1 MRQIFSSPRIENV
14 ERIVALLN
22 EAGIETRV
30 TNRRAYAGH
39 DYKGPSYSAR
49 QDASAWP
56 AVWIVKAEDQPRAR
70 AMLRDIGIAPATRFA
85 EELAQ
90 AREPKTPSRTGMT
103 LAAKLRIALIGAI
116 VLLILLRWLG
126 IW

>member
-1 MRQIFSSPRIENV
+1 MRQIFSSPRAENID
-14 ERIVALLN
+14 RMVALLE

-49 QDASAWP
+49 QDSAQWP
-56 AVWIVKAEDQPRAR
+56 TVWIVNADDQPRAR
-70 AMLRDIGIAPATRFA
+70 AILRDAGIAPYTRFA

-90 AREPKTPSRTGMT
+90 SRAPKSGRPHWA
-103 LAAKLRIALIGAI
+103 LASKLRIFLIGVILLLI
-116 VLLILLRWLG
+116 VLRYLG
-126 IW
+126 VY

>member
-1 MRQIFSSPRIENV
+1 MRQVFSSPRIENV
-14 ERIVALLN
+14 ERIVTLLG

-39 DYKGPSYSAR
+39 DYKGPSYSAK
-49 QDASAWP
+49 QDPSTWP

-70 AMLRDIGIAPATRFA
+70 AILRDIGIAPATRFA

-90 AREPKTPSRTGMT
+90 WRAPKPANPHAA
-103 LAAKLRIALIGAI
+103 LATKLRVALIGAI
-116 VLLILLRWLG
+116 VVLILLRYFG
-126 IW
+126 IY

>member
-14 ERIVALLN
+14 ERIVTLLN

-39 DYKGPSYSAR
+39 DYKGPSYSAK
-49 QDASAWP
+49 QDSSAWP
-56 AVWIVKAEDQPRAR
+56 AVWVVKAEDQPRAR

-90 AREPKTPSRTGMT
+90 AREPKASSRAGMS

-116 VLLILLRWLG
+116 VLLILLRYLG
-126 IW
+126 IY

>member
-1 MRQIFSSPRIENV
+1 MRQIFSSPRAENID
-14 ERIVALLN
+14 RMVALLE

-49 QDASAWP
+49 QDSAQWP
-56 AVWIVKAEDQPRAR
+56 TVWIVNADDQPRAR
-70 AMLRDIGIAPATRFA
+70 AILRDAGIAPYTRFA

-90 AREPKTPSRTGMT
+90 SRAPKSDRPHWA
-103 LAAKLRIALIGAI
+103 LASKLRIFLIGVILLLI
-116 VLLILLRWLG
+116 VLRYLG
-126 IW
+126 VY